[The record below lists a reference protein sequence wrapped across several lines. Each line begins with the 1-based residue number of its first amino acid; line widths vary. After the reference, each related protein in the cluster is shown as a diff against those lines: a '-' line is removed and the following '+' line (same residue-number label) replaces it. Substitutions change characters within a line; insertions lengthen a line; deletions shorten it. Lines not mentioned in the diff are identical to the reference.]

1 MRLFFVCVRLNLF
14 DRASGLSCSRL
25 VYLAAASQI
34 CVFFLRLRLETHRA
48 KPINLAPRAEG

>member
-48 KPINLAPRAEG
+48 SSISLAPRAEG